1 MSLPKRKGNTSRF
14 GGTPRRLG
22 SRNASTAV
30 LAITPRCASSCFSCD
45 SFPDTAL
52 RHPDDANSY
61 PSTTPTAPVSPK
73 CGLTARASERRGGQR
88 DSASPNGWQP
98 AFHGLGQY
106 QIRRVP
112 LPGFGMVWAD
122 EGGSVHD
129 RGASAGEQIPPSG
142 GKGLPVA
149 AVSVYQS
156 HLAHRVQLHGFVL
169 GGLRLANLNRAA
181 TLPLGSVV
189 DPGRLS
195 TGLAPGY

>member
-1 MSLPKRKGNTSRF
+1 VSLPKRKGNTSRF

-22 SRNASTAV
+22 PRNASTPV
-30 LAITPRCASSCFSCD
+30 LAIPPRCASSCSSCHR
-45 SFPDTAL
+45 FPDTAL

-61 PSTTPTAPVSPK
+61 PSKAPTAPVNS
-73 CGLTARASERRGGQR
+73 
-88 DSASPNGWQP
+88 WQL